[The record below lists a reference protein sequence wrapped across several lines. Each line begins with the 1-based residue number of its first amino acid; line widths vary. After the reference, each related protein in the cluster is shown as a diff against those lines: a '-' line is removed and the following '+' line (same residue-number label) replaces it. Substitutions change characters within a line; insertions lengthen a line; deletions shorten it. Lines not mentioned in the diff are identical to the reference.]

1 MLHASH
7 YGAHSMA
14 TIFFLSFPALLS
26 VLAMEHIAQL
36 PFFVSLWST
45 QHGCPCR
52 ATHGHLLS
60 HFLSVFMLKLLLL
73 PLCLILRMFF
83 HFYLSLNDS
92 WLGVWQIFSLIKF
105 IFNFWL
111 IFHLMFW
118 TITILFFPN
127 LGHMRVIFNYENHR
141 VWIRRGLSISSNL
154 NGLTLDKS
162 SYLPGLQ

>member
-1 MLHASH
+1 MEPTAWLP
-7 YGAHSMA
+7 
-14 TIFFLSFPALLS
+14 FFFSVFPCPSLC
-26 VLAMEHIAQL
+26 LAMEHIAQL

-83 HFYLSLNDS
+83 HFYLSLNNS

-127 LGHMRVIFNYENHR
+127 LGCMRVIFNYENHG

>member
-1 MLHASH
+1 MEPTAW
-7 YGAHSMA
+7 
-14 TIFFLSFPALLS
+14 LSFFFS
-26 VLAMEHIAQL
+26 VFPCPSLCLAMEHIAQL

-45 QHGCPCR
+45 QLGCPCR

-60 HFLSVFMLKLLLL
+60 HILSVFMLKLLLL

-83 HFYLSLNDS
+83 HFYLSLNNS

>member
-1 MLHASH
+1 MLPASH

-14 TIFFLSFPALLS
+14 TLFFSVFPCPSLC
-26 VLAMEHIAQL
+26 LAMEHIAQL
-36 PFFVSLWST
+36 PFYVSLWST

-73 PLCLILRMFF
+73 PLCLILHMLF
-83 HFYLSLNDS
+83 HFYLSLNNS

-118 TITILFFPN
+118 TITILIFF
-127 LGHMRVIFNYENHR
+127 LIWG
-141 VWIRRGLSISSNL
+141 VWELSSIMKTMGFESGEVWVL
-154 NGLTLDKS
+154 APIWMVWL
-162 SYLPGLQ
+162 